1 MVVRHRAVLLILV
14 LISPLLLAV
23 AIGVKLSS
31 PGPVIFRQRRNGLDG
46 EEIVVYKFR
55 SMRAMDNGPVVAGHQ
70 GRPAHHALRRLHAP
84 HLA

>member
-1 MVVRHRAVLLILV
+1 
-14 LISPLLLAV
+14 
-23 AIGVKLSS
+23 VKLSS

-55 SMRAMDNGPVVAGHQ
+55 SMRTTDDGGQVTQATQ

-84 HLA
+84 HVRWTNCRSS